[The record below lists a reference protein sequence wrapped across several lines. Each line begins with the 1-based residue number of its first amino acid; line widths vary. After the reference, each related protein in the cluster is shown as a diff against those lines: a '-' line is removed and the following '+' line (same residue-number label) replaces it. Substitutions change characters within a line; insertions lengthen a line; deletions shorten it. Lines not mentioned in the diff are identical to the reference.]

1 MYDYEEIL
9 ENIARRKETPL
20 VQWIKVA
27 FNIGFVILL
36 FWALVTYGGDK

>member
-9 ENIARRKETPL
+9 ENIARKKEPL
-20 VQWIKVA
+20 LLQRIKVT

-36 FWALVTYGGDK
+36 FWALVTYGGNK